1 MSKFMSKFMTRFI
14 SSAAAL
20 LLAAALGGCFG
31 ETGQYVHRSDTIALD
46 NGNAADANI
55 ATHTID
61 PWPPGVGDRRIP
73 ANGDRMVGAVDRYR
87 GQGSAAPGGAPQGP
101 GAPAAPAP
109 TPSSSS
115 ATPSATLPY

>member
-1 MSKFMSKFMTRFI
+1 MTRFMI
-14 SSAAAL
+14 MLASAAVAL
-20 LLAAALGGCFG
+20 LLGGCFG
-31 ETGQYVHRSDTIALD
+31 ETGQYLHRSDTIALD

-55 ATHTID
+55 ATHTIN

-87 GQGSAAPGGAPQGP
+87 GQGPAAPGGAPQGP

-109 TPSSSS
+109 TPSSAS

>member
-1 MSKFMSKFMTRFI
+1 MNRSI
-14 SSAAAL
+14 SSTAVL

-61 PWPPGVGDRRIP
+61 PWPPGVGNRRIP

-87 GQGSAAPGGAPQGP
+87 GQGPAAPGGAPQSP
-101 GAPAAPAP
+101 GAPPGPA
-109 TPSSSS
+109 PSSSS